1 MKFVRIATLLLA
13 CAAAL
18 LLYGCAGNP
27 GAAVGAN
34 GARAEIMT
42 ESDEPDNRKRAR
54 IRLELAA
61 NYFQQGQT
69 NVALDEL
76 KQALIADPTFAD
88 AHNLRG
94 LVYMRLND
102 NALAEESFRRAM
114 TLNPRDGDVLHNYG
128 WLLCQ
133 QNRYS
138 ESTAMF
144 ARAIALPSYGA
155 QPKTLMTQGLC
166 QIRAGQMAE
175 GERSLIQSYEL
186 DAGNPVTGYNLADV
200 LFKRGNLTQAQFY
213 IRRLN
218 NSNLANAET
227 LWLGIKVERG
237 LGDREAM
244 AQLANQLKKRFAQSR
259 EASAYDRGAFND

>member
-1 MKFVRIATLLLA
+1 MKLVRKATLLLA
-13 CAAAL
+13 SAAAL
-18 LLYGCAGNP
+18 LVAGCAANP
-27 GAAVGAN
+27 GTT

-76 KQALIADPTFAD
+76 KQALVADPTFAD

-94 LVYMRLND
+94 VVYMRLND
-102 NALAEESFRRAM
+102 NVLAEDSFRRAM

-133 QNRYS
+133 QNRYG

-144 ARAIALPSYGA
+144 ARAIALPSYSA
-155 QPKTLMTQGLC
+155 QPKTLMTLGLC
-166 QIRAGQMAE
+166 QIRAGQITE
-175 GERSLIQSYEL
+175 GERSLLQSYEL

-200 LFKRGNLTQAQFY
+200 LFKRGNLAQAQFY
-213 IRRLN
+213 LRRLN

-237 LGDREAM
+237 LSNREAM
-244 AQLANQLKKRFAQSR
+244 SQLGDQLRKRFAQSR
-259 EASAYDRGAFND
+259 EAAAYDRGSFND

>member
-1 MKFVRIATLLLA
+1 MKLVRNVMWFVACGVAVLLA
-13 CAAAL
+13 GCAA
-18 LLYGCAGNP
+18 NP
-27 GAAVGAN
+27 GAAVGP
-34 GARAEIMT
+34 GGRGEIMT
-42 ESDEPDNRKRAR
+42 ESDEPEGRKRAR

-76 KQALIADPTFAD
+76 KQALTADPTFAD

-102 NALAEESFRRAM
+102 NERAEESFRRALA
-114 TLNPRDGDVLHNYG
+114 LNPRDGDVPHNYG

-133 QNRYS
+133 QARYG
-138 ESTAMF
+138 ESLAMF
-144 ARAIALPSYGA
+144 GRAIAMPGYGG

-166 QIRAGQMAE
+166 QVRAGQLAE
-175 GERSLIQSYEL
+175 AERSLSQSYEL
-186 DAGNPVTGYNLADV
+186 DAGNPLTAYNLANL
-200 LFKRGNLTQAQFY
+200 LFQRGDPRRAQFY

-227 LWLGIKVERG
+227 LWLGIKVERA
-237 LGDREAM
+237 LGDRESM
-244 AQLANQLKKRFAQSR
+244 LQLAGQLIKRFGGSR
-259 EASAYDRGAFND
+259 EAAAYDKGAFNE